1 MEQKKE
7 PRKNLYIQG
16 QLIFDRSA
24 NGERR
29 VSSVNVLG
37 KLDNTC
43 KRIKIDPYL
52 IPLTEIN
59 LNWTACLKVRLETV
73 KLLEGN
79 TRSKPLYI
87 GLGNRV
93 FNYDTKSSSSKSKK
107 LLSRT
112 CIKLKSS
119 AQQKH
124 NQQNE
129 KSTFRMA

>member
-7 PRKNLYIQG
+7 PRKYLYIQG

-29 VSSVNVLG
+29 NLSKEGRKLTLVSSVNVLG

-59 LNWTACLKVRLETV
+59 LNWTACLNVRLETV

-87 GLGNRV
+87 GLGNGV
-93 FNYDTKSSSSKSKK
+93 FN
-107 LLSRT
+107 
-112 CIKLKSS
+112 
-119 AQQKH
+119 
-124 NQQNE
+124 
-129 KSTFRMA
+129 

>member
-129 KSTFRMA
+129 KSAFRMA

>member
-87 GLGNRV
+87 GLGNGV

>member
-7 PRKNLYIQG
+7 PRKYLYIQG

-59 LNWTACLKVRLETV
+59 LNWTACLNVRLETV

-87 GLGNRV
+87 GLGNGV
-93 FNYDTKSSSSKSKK
+93 FN
-107 LLSRT
+107 
-112 CIKLKSS
+112 
-119 AQQKH
+119 
-124 NQQNE
+124 
-129 KSTFRMA
+129 

>member
-29 VSSVNVLG
+29 DSSVNVLG

>member
-1 MEQKKE
+1 M
-7 PRKNLYIQG
+7 
-16 QLIFDRSA
+16 
-24 NGERR
+24 
-29 VSSVNVLG
+29 
-37 KLDNTC
+37 
-43 KRIKIDPYL
+43 DPCL

-59 LNWTACLKVRLETV
+59 LKWTAGLNVRLETV

-79 TRSKPLYI
+79 TRSKPLYT
-87 GLGNRV
+87 GLGNGV
-93 FNYDTKSSSSKSKK
+93 FGYDTKSSSSKSKK

-119 AQQKH
+119 AQQKN

>member
-1 MEQKKE
+1 M
-7 PRKNLYIQG
+7 L
-16 QLIFDRSA
+16 
-24 NGERR
+24 
-29 VSSVNVLG
+29 LG

-59 LNWTACLKVRLETV
+59 LNWTACLNVRLETI

-93 FNYDTKSSSSKSKK
+93 FSYDTKSLSSKSKK

-129 KSTFRMA
+129 KSTFRMAKNICRHLTDKRLLFNIYKELLLLLLSHFSRV